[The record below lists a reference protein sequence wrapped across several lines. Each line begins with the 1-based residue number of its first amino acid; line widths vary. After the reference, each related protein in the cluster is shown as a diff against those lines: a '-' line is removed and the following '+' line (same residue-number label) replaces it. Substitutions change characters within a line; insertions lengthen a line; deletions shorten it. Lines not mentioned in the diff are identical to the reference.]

1 MRSKLFLGGAALA
14 AAAFLGSRLVLAQD
28 AERSRGAPV
37 ITVSA
42 SAEVSVQPDTAVV
55 RLGVLAQAPE
65 AADAQQRV
73 NEAMQRILA
82 AVTGLGIPERSV
94 RTEDLSLSPVYGDQ
108 RPAPDREPQ
117 EPRIVGY
124 RASNVVAVEVTELAR
139 IGEIIDAG
147 IGAGAN
153 QLQGISFRLRDDVE
167 ARAEAIRQAV
177 AAAAE
182 QAAAIAGALGVRLGP
197 VQEAVAGGYDI
208 RPPAPYVGAR
218 FAVAEMA
225 ATPVQPGEVGVSAS
239 VTVTYRI
246 ADGAPRGARGR
257 EDG

>member
-1 MRSKLFLGGAALA
+1 MRSKSFLGGAALA

-124 RASNVVAVEVTELAR
+124 RASNVVAVDVTELAR
-139 IGEIIDAG
+139 VGEIIDAG

-153 QLQGISFRLRDDVE
+153 QLQGISFRLRNDAE
-167 ARAEAIRQAV
+167 ARADAMRQTVEEAGMQAR
-177 AAAAE
+177 
-182 QAAAIAGALGVRLGP
+182 AIAAALGVRLGP
-197 VQEAVAGGYDI
+197 VREVVGGGYDV
-208 RPPAPYVGAR
+208 RPPMPYAGAR

-225 ATPVQPGEVGVSAS
+225 ATPVQPGEVGISAS
-239 VTVTYRI
+239 VTVTYDI
-246 ADGAPRGARGR
+246 GADAPRGARGR
-257 EDG
+257 DGG